1 MNDTQIL
8 ADFFMV
14 DHVAERMG
22 WIVNPEL
29 AGESVRALQTLARDE
44 QADPADIMRAVQQI
58 QIAIGGVNLAAVVAH
73 DLWEDWCPQPAG
85 IDPLDYDNGSGVIL
99 WAGKRGYVKM
109 ADDTGDTDNTLSLS
123 AVRL

>member
-1 MNDTQIL
+1 MTDIDIL
-8 ADFFMV
+8 ADFFLV

-22 WIVNPEL
+22 WIVNPAL
-29 AGESVRALQTLARDE
+29 AGESVRALQALARDE

>member
-29 AGESVRALQTLARDE
+29 AGESVRALQALARDE
-44 QADPADIMRAVQQI
+44 HADPADIMRAVQQV

-109 ADDTGDTDNTLSLS
+109 ADDTGDTDNTLSIS